1 VNSKAKELANQACFP
16 LFYFSLSLKSEP
28 KAGQTKNR
36 GPKVLLR
43 AGSDNGPEEIR
54 VYAVSIVQFITG
66 GQEHEPRVLKAQ
78 LALAATTAR
87 NTRVTSPL
95 WAAAAAFLC
104 STGVFGHVSF
114 AHTLFVP
121 LAVTVGIGA
130 NALMAGA
137 YERYNESEGDTDSW
151 LHCFVVMQAFASA
164 AWGLLPWLCWESGN
178 ALNHMFLA
186 ACVMAVI
193 AGLVVARGSN
203 MTMYVANLLPV
214 TLMMS
219 ARFLLGDSLTDVAM
233 GALTPFVAF
242 QMWYTGRPLVLR
254 MGEDARLRFKVED
267 LARELEETRD
277 DALRKRFEA
286 ETANASKTAFLA
298 NMSHELRTPL
308 NAILGFSEII
318 AQECFGPVGSERY
331 RDYAGDIHSSGA
343 HLLSLINDLLDVAK
357 IEAGRMDIAPNP
369 LNAARVFDIALKLIG
384 TKARE
389 KDQSL
394 VIAVD
399 DNAPELYADERAVKQ
414 ILINLVS
421 NAVKFTPLG
430 GRIDVIGGRAANG
443 DFQIM
448 VRDNGPGIPREKLD
462 LIFTPF
468 NQVDNR
474 FDRQAGGTGL
484 GLALVRGLAELHG
497 GRAWMESEFGRGC
510 SVFVTLPISRPGAAA
525 GFVAS
530 AVA

>member
-1 VNSKAKELANQACFP
+1 MP
-16 LFYFSLSLKSEP
+16 LEGLQVF
-28 KAGQTKNR
+28 AGVIFRFFAEGQKN
-36 GPKVLLR
+36 
-43 AGSDNGPEEIR
+43 
-54 VYAVSIVQFITG
+54 
-66 GQEHEPRVLKAQ
+66 EPRVLKAQ

-95 WAAAAAFLC
+95 WAGAVAILC
-104 STGVFGHVSF
+104 STGIFGHVSF

-121 LAVTVGIGA
+121 LAVSVGIGA
-130 NALMAGA
+130 NGLMASA
-137 YERYNESEGDTDSW
+137 YEHYSEQEGEVDAW

-164 AWGLLPWLCWESGN
+164 SWGLMPWLCWEPGN

-186 ACVMAVI
+186 ACAMAVI

-203 MTMYVANLLPV
+203 MIMYLANLMPLS
-214 TLMMS
+214 LMMS
-219 ARFLLGDSLTDVAM
+219 ARFLLGDSVTDMAM
-233 GALTPFVAF
+233 GVLAPLMAF

-318 AQECFGPVGSERY
+318 SQECFGPVGSERY
-331 RDYAGDIHSSGA
+331 RDYAGDIHTSGA

-357 IEAGRMDIAPNP
+357 IESGRMDIALNP
-369 LNAARVFDIALKLIG
+369 LDAARTFDLALKLISAN
-384 TKARE
+384 ARE
-389 KDQSL
+389 KQQSL
-394 VIAVD
+394 VIAVEET
-399 DNAPELYADERAVKQ
+399 APPLYADERAVKQ

-421 NAVKFTPLG
+421 NAVKFTPVG
-430 GRIDVIGGRAANG
+430 GRIDVIAGRAANG
-443 DFQIM
+443 DFQIL
-448 VRDNGPGIPREKLD
+448 VRDNGPGIPDDKLEM
-462 LIFTPF
+462 IFTPF

-484 GLALVRGLAELHG
+484 GLALVRGLAQLHG
-497 GRAWMESEFGRGC
+497 GNAWVESEFGRGC
-510 SVFVTLPISRPGAAA
+510 SVFVTLPVNQPQA
-525 GFVAS
+525 GLS